1 MSETSVTG
9 MRHSQLH
16 VSQGLGVYT
25 LGRAVLA
32 PHLYLCSKCLELPLG
47 LAHIASLDAQDVLD
61 ECSCRCLHIN
71 RQAECMGQEK
81 R

>member
-1 MSETSVTG
+1 
-9 MRHSQLH
+9 
-16 VSQGLGVYT
+16 
-25 LGRAVLA
+25 
-32 PHLYLCSKCLELPLG
+32 
-47 LAHIASLDAQDVLD
+47 VLD